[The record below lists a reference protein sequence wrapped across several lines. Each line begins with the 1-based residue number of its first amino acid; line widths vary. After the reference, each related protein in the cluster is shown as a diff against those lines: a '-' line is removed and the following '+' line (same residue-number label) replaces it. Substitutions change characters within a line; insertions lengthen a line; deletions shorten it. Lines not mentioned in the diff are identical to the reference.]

1 MHQIQTEDEDRT
13 SRALSLSFRPGSN
26 AKKNKQKQKRI
37 KQHEPKKKRKEKKK
51 APTKKADPD
60 LVANCAAGPMAL
72 SPSAATG
79 QEEPQQQQKKREESL
94 DSTIKTSINS
104 TPFRR
109 WPRSTNRRKFN
120 KYFIMNDIILG
131 NGTRDDFFNN

>member
-26 AKKNKQKQKRI
+26 AKKTNKNKNESSNTNQ
-37 KQHEPKKKRKEKKK
+37 KRKEKKKK